1 MIDIKI
7 LTLFPQMFPGV
18 FETGIFKRAVDRGLV
33 SVSTH
38 NFRDWAHDAHHTVD
52 DYPYGGGP
60 GMVLKPEPLFE
71 AVESIKAGMP
81 EDIKHGKLRVVLLTP
96 QGRPFTQA
104 VARELSAES
113 RLLFICGHYEGVD
126 ERVREHLV
134 DDEISIGDY
143 VLSGGELAAMVVV
156 DALVRLLPG
165 VLGSDESS
173 VEESHAEG
181 LLEYP
186 QYTRPPEFRGWPV
199 PEMLLSG
206 NHGEIAKWRRK
217 EAIRRTVAR
226 RPELLERANLT
237 AKEKDLAKSFKV

>member
-1 MIDIKI
+1 
-7 LTLFPQMFPGV
+7 MFPGV

-38 NFRDWAHDAHHTVD
+38 SFRDWAHDAHHTVD

-113 RLLFICGHYEGVD
+113 RLLFI
-126 ERVREHLV
+126 
-134 DDEISIGDY
+134 
-143 VLSGGELAAMVVV
+143 
-156 DALVRLLPG
+156 
-165 VLGSDESS
+165 
-173 VEESHAEG
+173 
-181 LLEYP
+181 
-186 QYTRPPEFRGWPV
+186 
-199 PEMLLSG
+199 
-206 NHGEIAKWRRK
+206 
-217 EAIRRTVAR
+217 
-226 RPELLERANLT
+226 
-237 AKEKDLAKSFKV
+237 